1 MDVSMRKPKAR
12 SPEPRR
18 GCVMSSWSHS
28 ASHAQIFPSGPTSP
42 GGPDPCKDAGGSFLA
57 SKWPVEMAVER
68 GGSVFAAAT
77 GGEGNGRRKGWLLA
91 LKRTPASQELG
102 VSGCSFPY
110 GGPSAS
116 SP

>member
-28 ASHAQIFPSGPTSP
+28 ALHAQIFPSGPSSL
-42 GGPDPCKDAGGSFLA
+42 GGPDPCKDAGGSSLA
-57 SKWPVEMAVER
+57 SKWPMEMAVER
-68 GGSVFAAAT
+68 EGSVFAAAMERE
-77 GGEGNGRRKGWLLA
+77 GGRKGWLLA

-102 VSGCSFPY
+102 ASGCRSFPY